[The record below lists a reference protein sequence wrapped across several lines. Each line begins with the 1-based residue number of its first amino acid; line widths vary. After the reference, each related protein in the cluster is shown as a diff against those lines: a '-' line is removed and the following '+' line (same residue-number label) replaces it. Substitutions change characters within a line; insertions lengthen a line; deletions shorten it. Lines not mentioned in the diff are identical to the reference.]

1 MNQDPPDAKPAP
13 QSKPATWLDMAL
25 YLVGGFGLLLLASF
39 GAGLIF
45 TETSILASLTFYLLN
60 FFILC
65 GTVYVLGV
73 RRGKLTWE
81 EIGFLP
87 PRAQWQWLLVA
98 VVASAILIPLRMVL
112 GFIILFLAEGGLESV
127 QARADV
133 ISVGMEFSWVNFAL
147 TFLGAG
153 VLAPISEE
161 LYFRGLLHGWFK
173 SRRFALWLRVL
184 LSSALFGLAHFD
196 SLAVVAS
203 SFVLGVANALLY
215 ERSKSIWIPIAMH
228 ILTNSVA
235 VILMYAALAVL
246 EYFPMLG
253 M

>member
-1 MNQDPPDAKPAP
+1 MTQDPPDAQARL

-25 YLVGGFGLLLLASF
+25 YLVVGIGLFFLVSF
-39 GAGLIF
+39 GAGFIF
-45 TETSILASLTFYLLN
+45 AETSILASLTFYLLN

-65 GTVYVLGV
+65 GTVYALGV

-81 EIGFLP
+81 EMGFLP
-87 PRAQWQWLLVA
+87 PRVQWQWLLVA
-98 VVASAILIPLRMVL
+98 VIASAILIPLRMVL
-112 GFIILFLAEGGLESV
+112 GYIIMFLAEGGLESM
-127 QARADV
+127 QARADL
-133 ISVGMEFSWVNFAL
+133 ISAGMGFSWINFAL
-147 TFLGAG
+147 TLLGAG

-173 SRRFALWLRVL
+173 SRHFALWPRVL

-196 SLAVVAS
+196 SLAVAAS

-228 ILTNSVA
+228 VLTNSVA
-235 VILMYAALAVL
+235 VILMYAVLAVM

>member
-1 MNQDPPDAKPAP
+1 MV
-13 QSKPATWLDMAL
+13 L
-25 YLVGGFGLLLLASF
+25 YLVAGFGLFLLASF
-39 GAGLIF
+39 GMGFIF
-45 TETSILASLTFYLLN
+45 TETSILASLTFYLLD

-65 GTVYVLGV
+65 GAVYALGV
-73 RRGKLTWE
+73 RRGKLTCKE
-81 EIGFLP
+81 MGFLP
-87 PRAQWQWLLVA
+87 PRVRWQWLLVA

-112 GFIILFLAEGGLESV
+112 GYIILLLAEGGIESV

-133 ISVGMEFSWVNFAL
+133 ISVGMDFSWINFLL
-147 TFLGAG
+147 TLLGAG
-153 VLAPISEE
+153 LLAPISEE

-196 SLAVVAS
+196 SLAVAAS

-228 ILTNSVA
+228 ILTNSTA
-235 VILMYAALAVL
+235 VILLYLALAVM
-246 EYFPMLG
+246 EYFPVIG
-253 M
+253 G